1 MELSQISNGTK
12 VYGADDTYS
21 LIAGQQLKF
30 EAGEDEFNKVVPEG
44 KRWTINI
51 SMKVVEEDL

>member
-21 LIAGQQLKF
+21 LVAGDKLKI
-30 EAGEDEFNKVVPEG
+30 EAGEDEFSEVVPDG
-44 KRWTINI
+44 KKWTVII
-51 SMKVVEEDL
+51 SMKVEEEDA